1 LFIQVASYL
10 SDTRSVEKS
19 PSRARSTLGDVVNF
33 SLKPLPRAD
42 GAMAIQASLIVCD
55 NCISQ
60 KTDDSNCRETG
71 QIANSVLKTLL
82 FPDAIPNRHS

>member
-10 SDTRSVEKS
+10 RDTRSVEKS
-19 PSRARSTLGDVVNF
+19 PSRARSALGDVEHF
-33 SLKPLPRAD
+33 SLKTLPRA
-42 GAMAIQASLIVCD
+42 GSAMAIQASLFVCD

-71 QIANSVLKTLL
+71 QFANSVLKTLCFL
-82 FPDAIPNRHS
+82 DAIANRHS